1 MRHRYSQD
9 MHLAQARVAGP
20 CETQS
25 RTMQLGCLWILA
37 EPGRMRMAIAIMAT
51 RFALLTVALVLAA
64 VQGARPLLAMA
75 AGILVAR
82 VLVMHR
88 VRAAV

>member
-1 MRHRYSQD
+1 MTLSLNL
-9 MHLAQARVAGP
+9 LAGICLGLLYFSGLWWNA
-20 CETQS
+20 
-25 RTMQLGCLWILA
+25 QLLA

-51 RFALLTVALVLAA
+51 RFALLSGALALAA

-88 VRAAV
+88 VRAAA